1 MPPIVTIPPP
11 SGSTTG
17 TTYTICW
24 ANAHGIHSAKTVTN
38 WKVTIGTR
46 EGLNDKYDSG
56 LLPAT
61 ALSKACTMPA
71 DSKPY
76 YVQVEWTG
84 GSPGISKG
92 NYFISY
98 P

>member
-1 MPPIVTIPPP
+1 MPPIVTIPP
-11 SGSTTG
+11 SMGSTTG

-38 WKVTIGTR
+38 WRLTIGTK

-56 LLPAT
+56 LLSAT
-61 ALSKACTMPA
+61 ALSNNCTMPA
-71 DSKPY
+71 DSKFY
-76 YVQVEWTG
+76 FVQVEWTG
-84 GSPGISKG
+84 NSPGISKG
-92 NYFISY
+92 NYFQSL